1 MATKPLVLVL
11 GDSHVYWLERF
22 VASAEVDFAPGSF
35 REGRDCRIAFKG
47 YRGGTVTT
55 MEKNRGLDRL
65 LEAEL
70 PAVVVL
76 SVAGNAIDTAA
87 SMGTLTTLE
96 VGMQLY
102 NFAQVLVQ
110 RGVQQVVVCQVVR
123 RKSWR
128 HLTQDVATAR
138 VSEIN
143 EFLRAAC
150 DDEHL
155 SFWRHKGFWNSQ
167 KEIFRRD
174 GVHFNARGNFKLWKS
189 IQGSCFGAMKRLQQL

>member
-96 VGMQLY
+96 SER
-102 NFAQVLVQ
+102 Q
-110 RGVQQVVVCQVVR
+110 R
-123 RKSWR
+123 
-128 HLTQDVATAR
+128 A
-138 VSEIN
+138 
-143 EFLRAAC
+143 RAAAALGRPPHG
-150 DDEHL
+150 DIVEPIRAPGSSAAPPAAPAAPRAATRLWEADVE
-155 SFWRHKGFWNSQ
+155 
-167 KEIFRRD
+167 RRLE
-174 GVHFNARGNFKLWKS
+174 ATE
-189 IQGSCFGAMKRLQQL
+189 

>member
-1 MATKPLVLVL
+1 MATKPLVLIL

-65 LEAEL
+65 MEAEL

-87 SMGTLTTLE
+87 SMGTTLE

-128 HLTQDVATAR
+128 HLTQEVATAR
-138 VSEIN
+138 VKK
-143 EFLRAAC
+143 C
-150 DDEHL
+150 
-155 SFWRHKGFWNSQ
+155 
-167 KEIFRRD
+167 
-174 GVHFNARGNFKLWKS
+174 
-189 IQGSCFGAMKRLQQL
+189 